1 MELEACCFTGH
12 RIIPCGERSAL
23 GALLDSHIS
32 RISGSGA
39 KTFICGGAL
48 GFDTMAARAVLRA
61 RESNGDIRLCL
72 ALPYRGME
80 RHLSAAD
87 RKEFESILS
96 AADGI
101 VYTAEIY
108 DRGCMLRRDRYMVDK
123 SSICVSYMTKNTGG
137 TAYTVGYALKKGLEV
152 INLALEL

>member
-1 MELEACCFTGH
+1 MELDACCFSGH
-12 RIIPCGERSAL
+12 RIIPPDERAAL
-23 GALLDSHIS
+23 DALLDRHIG
-32 RISGSGA
+32 RISGSGVR
-39 KTFICGGAL
+39 TFICGGAL
-48 GFDTMAARAVLRA
+48 GFDTMAARSVLRA
-61 RESNGDIRLCL
+61 REGGADIRLLL
-72 ALPYRGME
+72 AIPYRGME
-80 RHLSAAD
+80 QHMSAVD
-87 RKEFESILS
+87 RREFESIL
-96 AADGI
+96 ARADDA

>member
-1 MELEACCFTGH
+1 M
-12 RIIPCGERSAL
+12 
-23 GALLDSHIS
+23 
-32 RISGSGA
+32 
-39 KTFICGGAL
+39 
-48 GFDTMAARAVLRA
+48 
-61 RESNGDIRLCL
+61 
-72 ALPYRGME
+72 
-80 RHLSAAD
+80 SAAD

-101 VYTAEIY
+101 VYTAEVY